1 MKFMEKFKEFS
12 RDRKMEIIS
21 IILIIILLT
30 INASLNVIEMV
41 KFRHMKEDFNKKCST
56 VQQLVT
62 ELKGGNE

>member
-30 INASLNVIEMV
+30 INASLNVVEMV
-41 KFRHMKEDFNKKCST
+41 KFRYMKKEFNEKCNT
-56 VQQLVT
+56 VQQLVMD
-62 ELKGGNE
+62 LKGGNK